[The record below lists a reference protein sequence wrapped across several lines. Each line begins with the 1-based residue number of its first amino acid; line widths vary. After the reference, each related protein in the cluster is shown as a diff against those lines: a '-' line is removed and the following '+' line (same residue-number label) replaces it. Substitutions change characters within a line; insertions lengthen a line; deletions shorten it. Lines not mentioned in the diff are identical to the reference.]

1 MNADFL
7 LHASSVL
14 GLLFKAVINIMVQ
27 VILVKPEFC
36 LVVKLHPKVELKVS
50 EV

>member
-1 MNADFL
+1 MCITCALVAFYFVML
-7 LHASSVL
+7 SV
-14 GLLFKAVINIMVQ
+14 NEQ
-27 VILVKPEFC
+27 VISVKPEFC